1 MRNGL
6 RLGKILGIEVRVDWS
21 WLFIFFLVTWN
32 LAMVFGQ
39 RHADW
44 GLAVTWGTALAASLL
59 FFASVLAHE
68 MAHSLVARSRGMP
81 VHNITLFLFGGVSN
95 IQREPTSPQ
104 SEFLMAIVGPLT
116 SIVLGYFFLILAH
129 TTISPWQVS
138 SAEIETMIGRLSPL
152 STLLLWLGP
161 VNILVGLFNLL
172 PGFPLD
178 GGRILRSLLWAVT
191 GNLRKATRWAAG
203 AGQALAGLMI
213 FLGFAMVFGVWLPIF
228 GSGSIGGLWFVFI
241 GWFLYSAS
249 TQSYQQVVIRD
260 ILQGVPVSRMMR
272 TEPPQVSPNIT
283 IDELVGDYIMRADD
297 YAFPVLDGDELVGL
311 VTLEDVRKV
320 SRDEW
325 PSTRVAEIM
334 TPGAELVVVAP
345 ANDAAEALNLLSQRD
360 VRQLPVVQD
369 GRLVGLLRR
378 RDMMKWLQLHSEFG
392 TD

>member
-39 RHADW
+39 RHTDW
-44 GLAVTWGTALAASLL
+44 GLAVTWGTALAASVL

-129 TTISPWQVS
+129 STIGPWQVS
-138 SAEIETMIGRLSPL
+138 STEIETMIGRLSPL

-203 AGQALAGLMI
+203 AGQMLAGLMI
-213 FLGFAMVFGVWLPIF
+213 FMGFAMVFGVWFPLL

-283 IDELVGDYIMRADD
+283 IDDLVGNYIMRADD
-297 YAFPVLDGDELVGL
+297 YAFPVQDGNELVGL

-320 SRDEW
+320 SRDQW
-325 PSTRVAEIM
+325 PSTRVADIM
-334 TPGAELVVVAP
+334 TPRAELVVVAP
-345 ANDAAEALNLLSQRD
+345 ADDAAEALHLLSQRD
-360 VRQLPVVQD
+360 VRQLPVIQD
-369 GRLVGLLRR
+369 GRLVGVLRR
-378 RDMMKWLQLHSEFG
+378 RDIMKWLQLHAEFK